1 MSDRNYNYT
10 GDWHDLKL
18 IEQKELLSAEVD
30 ALRKTVAEQH
40 ASLTRIDNILAH
52 ELMNDAGKLH
62 SILTHFY
69 EPLTEI
75 MQLVRK
81 HLSDI

>member
-40 ASLTRIDNILAH
+40 ASLTLLRAIN
-52 ELMNDAGKLH
+52 
-62 SILTHFY
+62 
-69 EPLTEI
+69 
-75 MQLVRK
+75 
-81 HLSDI
+81 